1 MVSGFGSRLENLREK
16 FGYSKKEI
24 SMKLGFTANVYGA
37 YEREERR
44 PNLETL
50 VSIADLFDVSI
61 DYLVRGKEYCGT
73 RGNTDIPDS
82 EKDIKELIQFFKSK
96 GITDPYILQIDKWI
110 QLSREDLIELQ
121 NHFEWV
127 VDKARTEGK
136 G

>member
-1 MVSGFGSRLENLREK
+1 MVKGFGSRLENLREK
-16 FGYSKKEI
+16 FGYSKKDI

-61 DYLVRGKEYCGT
+61 DYLVRGKDYCMT
-73 RGNTDIPDS
+73 RANPDITDS
-82 EKDIKELIQFFKSK
+82 EKNIKELIHYLKSK
-96 GITDPYILQIDKWI
+96 GIDKPYILQIDKWL
-110 QLSREDLIELQ
+110 QLSREDLIELH

-127 VDKARTEGK
+127 VNKAKTK
-136 G
+136 YKN